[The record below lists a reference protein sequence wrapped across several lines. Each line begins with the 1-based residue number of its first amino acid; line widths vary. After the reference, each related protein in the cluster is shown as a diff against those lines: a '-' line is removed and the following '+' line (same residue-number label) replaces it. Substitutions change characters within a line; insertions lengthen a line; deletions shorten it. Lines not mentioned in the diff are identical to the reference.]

1 MPIGI
6 LQKAGYRVEG
16 AESGAGLADSL
27 YPANISNANDE
38 EVELGEWDA
47 LPFKD
52 ESLSDDQEWEQD
64 ETVEGHSGTP
74 GIDSVLRKVVGGLN
88 FYTSY
93 NHITQILALACGF
106 EHSLYPTFLNRKIGG
121 ILTILST
128 TAFRVDNG
136 GGDPLIL
143 GSDDIGKYIRI
154 MTGDKSYQVRKIN
167 DIDDD
172 GGGEYIITIDQAFSD
187 APAVF
192 DYFEI
197 SGEFQHQFELS
208 RNMNDEL
215 WIDCDGDYP
224 DNDVYLDTYKIIR
237 RGTLGISKIIRGSN
251 TTTINRSTKIDTLVF
266 SGGSGSLCNISLGL
280 IGFDKKLDS
289 GVNPYSTD
297 WDVEN
302 FEGVYFKDATLYI
315 ASYSQSR
322 NIEQTAYK
330 ISIKNFK
337 LNINNSLKNSDPTFE
352 TENYQSEPGRGGKRE
367 VTLTCSTVRLTDTY
381 LETWFRAGTVICGLL
396 KFAGNTMTD
405 DDYELEIYIYRG
417 KIINYKNNISGSGN
431 LTENFQIQAVV
442 PIENMTYFPVL
453 KEENGNSE
461 IVVIL
466 KNQVFFNPY
475 MDQNYEY

>member
-1 MPIGI
+1 
-6 LQKAGYRVEG
+6 
-16 AESGAGLADSL
+16 
-27 YPANISNANDE
+27 
-38 EVELGEWDA
+38 
-47 LPFKD
+47 
-52 ESLSDDQEWEQD
+52 
-64 ETVEGHSGTP
+64 
-74 GIDSVLRKVVGGLN
+74 
-88 FYTSY
+88 
-93 NHITQILALACGF
+93 
-106 EHSLYPTFLNRKIGG
+106 
-121 ILTILST
+121 
-128 TAFRVDNG
+128 
-136 GGDPLIL
+136 
-143 GSDDIGKYIRI
+143 
-154 MTGDKSYQVRKIN
+154 
-167 DIDDD
+167 
-172 GGGEYIITIDQAFSD
+172 
-187 APAVF
+187 
-192 DYFEI
+192 
-197 SGEFQHQFELS
+197 
-208 RNMNDEL
+208 
-215 WIDCDGDYP
+215 
-224 DNDVYLDTYKIIR
+224 
-237 RGTLGISKIIRGSN
+237 
-251 TTTINRSTKIDTLVF
+251 
-266 SGGSGSLCNISLGL
+266 
-280 IGFDKKLDS
+280 
-289 GVNPYSTD
+289 VNPYSTD